1 VELVVLVDRL
11 VEIFLKVEEMV
22 VVEMVEFGLVMV
34 ILSLF
39 MKYVLGQKDRDFQV
53 VVFLETPLI
62 LELVGVVLILVV
74 D

>member
-1 VELVVLVDRL
+1 MVLVDRL